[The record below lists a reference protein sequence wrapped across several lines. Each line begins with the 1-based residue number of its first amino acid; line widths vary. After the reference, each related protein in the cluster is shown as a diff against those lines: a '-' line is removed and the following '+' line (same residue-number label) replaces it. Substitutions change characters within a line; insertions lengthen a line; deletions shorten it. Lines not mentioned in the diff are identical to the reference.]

1 MITRANILRSCEV
14 AKVRRAALRFACR
27 YSVCQILA
35 WQAYTPTMNAMPD
48 LAETREMA
56 GLLIALVGQ
65 TATQISQCAEE
76 CGLSVVQTSAL
87 LQIDGSMSMRELSAR
102 LGSHASTATG
112 LVDRLAARGLVERY
126 EDANDRRVKRVSL
139 TPEGVATRT
148 QLVACVES
156 ARTPFAR
163 LSATQRRQLHDLLL
177 AAIEPGTDLRE
188 AQRQA
193 AKLLGSIELD

>member
-1 MITRANILRSCEV
+1 
-14 AKVRRAALRFACR
+14 
-27 YSVCQILA
+27 
-35 WQAYTPTMNAMPD
+35 MPD

-112 LVDRLAARGLVERY
+112 LVDRDHHARAHGGRHHGPPGARG
-126 EDANDRRVKRVSL
+126 
-139 TPEGVATRT
+139 
-148 QLVACVES
+148 
-156 ARTPFAR
+156 PFR
-163 LSATQRRQLHDLLL
+163 
-177 AAIEPGTDLRE
+177 
-188 AQRQA
+188 
-193 AKLLGSIELD
+193 